1 MKSRFWNITVTALLV
16 AALALPLAAC
26 DMGNKTPDDTT
37 PHTIETTPETEAGS
51 TNQDS
56 ADGDS
61 TTASTPSTDSNT
73 PTVPSTVKLTFNGTK
88 LSSSSSSAGVI
99 AEGQAFVITKGGT
112 YELSG
117 NLSNGQLRVRVSK
130 TEQVDLIFN
139 NFTAASFST
148 APLYIESADKV
159 VIELAAGSVNS
170 LTDAAVYQFADPS
183 ITKPNACLYSADDLT
198 IKGDGSL
205 TVTGNYN
212 NGIASK
218 NDLRIKGGQI
228 TVSAPNNILKGGD
241 SVLIE
246 KGTLKLSGGEDAI
259 KTDNEVDMDKGF
271 IHIMAG
277 AKIDIQCLDDALQ
290 ATKSIT
296 VEAGATITGT
306 AAGDAANCPGV
317 INVADGAVQLRSA
330 S

>member
-1 MKSRFWNITVTALLV
+1 MTYMKSRFWTVAASALLV

-26 DMGNKTPDDTT
+26 DNGNKTPADTDPLAVESTPDSENQNPSDTGDPSAPTT
-37 PHTIETTPETEAGS
+37 PTDPTDPTDPTT
-51 TNQDS
+51 
-56 ADGDS
+56 
-61 TTASTPSTDSNT
+61 
-73 PTVPSTVKLTFNGTK
+73 VRLTFNGTK
-88 LSSSSSSAGVI
+88 LSASSSSAGIV
-99 AEGQAFVITKGGT
+99 AEGQAFVITKGGV

-117 NLSNGQLRVRVSK
+117 NLSNGQLRVRVPK
-130 TEQVDLIFN
+130 TEQVDLIFKG
-139 NFTAASFST
+139 FTAASSKS
-148 APLYIESADKV
+148 APLYVESADKV
-159 VIELAAGSVNS
+159 VIELAAGTVNS

-241 SVLIE
+241 SVLVE
-246 KGTLKLSGGEDAI
+246 KGTLKLLGGEDAI
-259 KTDNEVDMDKGF
+259 KTDNEVDLDKGT
-271 IHIMAG
+271 ILIMSE
-277 AKIDIQCLDDALQ
+277 AKINIQCLDDALQ
-290 ATKSIT
+290 ATQGIT

-306 AAGDAANCPGV
+306 AGGDAANCPGV
-317 INVADGAVQLRSA
+317 INIADGSMQLRSA

>member
-1 MKSRFWNITVTALLV
+1 MKSRFWTIAVSALLV
-16 AALALPLAAC
+16 ASLALPLTAC
-26 DMGNKTPDDTT
+26 DKGNASDDTT
-37 PHTIETTPETEAGS
+37 TTDETTTTVVTESTNDQTTADTEAPS
-51 TNQDS
+51 NPPVS
-56 ADGDS
+56 AES
-61 TTASTPSTDSNT
+61 
-73 PTVPSTVKLTFNGTK
+73 VKLTFNGTK
-88 LSSSSSSAGVI
+88 LSASSSSAGVI
-99 AEGQAFVITKGGT
+99 AEGQAFVITKGGV

-117 NLSNGQLRVRVSK
+117 NLSNGQLRVRVPK

-139 NFTAASFST
+139 GFTAASSTT

-159 VIELAAGSVNS
+159 VIELAAGTVNS
-170 LTDAAVYQFADPS
+170 LTDAAIYQFADPAE
-183 ITKPNACLYSADDLT
+183 TKPNACLYSADDLT

-205 TVTGNYN
+205 TVTANYN
-212 NGIASK
+212 NGIGSK

-241 SVLIE
+241 SVTIE
-246 KGTLKLSGGEDAI
+246 KGTLKLTTGEDAI

-271 IHIMAG
+271 ILIMSS

-317 INVADGAVQLRSA
+317 INVADGTMQLRSA

>member
-1 MKSRFWNITVTALLV
+1 MKSRFWTVAASALLV
-16 AALALPLAAC
+16 AALALPLASC
-26 DMGNKTPDDTT
+26 DNGNKTPADTDPLTVDTT
-37 PHTIETTPETEAGS
+37 PDTTPGS
-51 TNQDS
+51 ENQIPSDS
-56 ADGDS
+56 GDP
-61 TTASTPSTDSNT
+61 STPTT
-73 PTVPSTVKLTFNGTK
+73 PTDPTTVRLTFNGTK
-88 LSSSSSSAGVI
+88 LSASSSSAGVV
-99 AEGQAFVITKGGT
+99 AEGQAFVITKGGV

-117 NLSNGQLRVRVSK
+117 NLSNGQLRVRVPK
-130 TEQVDLIFN
+130 TEQVDLIFKG
-139 NFTAASFST
+139 FTAASSTT
-148 APLYIESADKV
+148 APLYVESADKV
-159 VIELAAGSVNS
+159 VIELAAGTVNS
-170 LTDAAVYQFADPS
+170 LTDTAVYQFADPT

-259 KTDNEVDMDKGF
+259 KTDNEIDIDKGF
-271 IHIMAG
+271 VHIMGG

-317 INVADGAVQLRSA
+317 INIADGTMQIRAA

>member
-1 MKSRFWNITVTALLV
+1 MKSRFWTATASILLV
-16 AALALPLAAC
+16 AAIALPLVAC
-26 DMGNKTPDDTT
+26 DNGNKTPADTDPLTVDTT
-37 PHTIETTPETEAGS
+37 PDTTVGS
-51 TNQDS
+51 STQTPTDS
-56 ADGDS
+56 ES
-61 TTASTPSTDSNT
+61 SSTPSTPTDST
-73 PTVPSTVKLTFNGTK
+73 TVKLTFNGTK
-88 LSSSSSSAGVI
+88 LSASSSTAGVI
-99 AEGQAFVITKGGT
+99 AEGQAFVITKGGV

-117 NLSNGQLRVRVSK
+117 NLSNGQLRVRVPK
-130 TEQVDLIFN
+130 TEQVDLIFKG
-139 NFTAASFST
+139 FTAASSST

-159 VIELAAGSVNS
+159 VIELAAGTVNS
-170 LTDAAVYQFADPS
+170 LTDAAVYQFADPAE
-183 ITKPNACLYSADDLT
+183 TKPNACLYSADDLT

-241 SVLIE
+241 SVLVE

-259 KTDNEVDMDKGF
+259 KTDNEVDIDKGF
-271 IHIMAG
+271 VHIMG
-277 AKIDIQCLDDALQ
+277 EAKIDIQCLDDALQ

-317 INVADGAVQLRSA
+317 INIADGTMQIRAA

>member
-1 MKSRFWNITVTALLV
+1 MKSRFWNIALSALLI

-26 DMGNKTPDDTT
+26 DGGNNTPSDTT
-37 PHTIETTPETEAGS
+37 TDAVETESTPES
-51 TNQDS
+51 TADS
-56 ADGDS
+56 ATPESSDTTTDS
-61 TTASTPSTDSNT
+61 TT
-73 PTVPSTVKLTFNGTK
+73 PTNPGATTVKLTFNGNK
-88 LSSSSSSAGVI
+88 LSASSSDAGVV

-117 NLSNGQLRVRVSK
+117 NLSNGQLRVRVAK

-139 NFTAASFST
+139 GFTAASSTT
-148 APLYIESADKV
+148 APLYVESADKV
-159 VIELAAGSVNS
+159 VIELAAGTVNS
-170 LTDAAVYQFADPS
+170 LTDAAIYQFADPS
-183 ITKPNACLYSADDLT
+183 ITKPNACLYSADDLH

-212 NGIASK
+212 NGIATK
-218 NDLRIKGGQI
+218 NDLKIKGGNI

-241 SVLIE
+241 SVTIE
-246 KGTLKLSGGEDAI
+246 KGTLKLTTGEDAI

-271 IHIMAG
+271 ILIMSE

-317 INVADGAVQLRSA
+317 INIADGAMQLRSA